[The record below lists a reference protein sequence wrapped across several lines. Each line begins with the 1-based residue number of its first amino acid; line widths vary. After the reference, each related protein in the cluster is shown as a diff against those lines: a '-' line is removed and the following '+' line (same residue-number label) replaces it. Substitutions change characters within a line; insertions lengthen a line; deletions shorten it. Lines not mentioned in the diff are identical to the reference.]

1 MRSSK
6 LKEKEYEE
14 TLLKGYIGIVEN
26 LNLGMKGGNTM
37 ETKSRYE
44 VIAESEAQKRNLI
57 REREGFDNLL
67 IEKKK
72 ELKEL
77 QRDIDDKKEE
87 IKDFEDSLEKSKETI
102 TELIASVDDSLKRFS
117 GLGKKS

>member
-1 MRSSK
+1 
-6 LKEKEYEE
+6 
-14 TLLKGYIGIVEN
+14 
-26 LNLGMKGGNTM
+26 M

-44 VIAESEAQKRNLI
+44 VISELEEQKRNLI

-67 IEKKK
+67 ILKKK

-77 QRDIDDKKEE
+77 NRELEDKNEE
-87 IKDFEDSLEKSKETI
+87 IKDFEDSMENSKKTI

-117 GLGKKS
+117 NLVNKKS